1 MKEEKKKV
9 LAARGAKDHISSHL
23 SHSYRGKG
31 EREGERDGS
40 FLWTDILS
48 LP

>member
-9 LAARGAKDHISSHL
+9 LAARGAADHIS

-31 EREGERDGS
+31 EREGERAGK